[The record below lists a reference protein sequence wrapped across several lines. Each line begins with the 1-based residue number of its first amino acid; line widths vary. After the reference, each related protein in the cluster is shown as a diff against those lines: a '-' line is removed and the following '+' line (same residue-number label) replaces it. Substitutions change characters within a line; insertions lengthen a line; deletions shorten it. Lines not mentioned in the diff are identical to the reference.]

1 MVPKIV
7 ATNDIYVI
15 LKGEAVYMARWKM
28 VEKKLKQCSKDITFE
43 DIISLLEHYGYIQDN
58 KGRTSGSRVRFVYDG
73 HADILLHRPHP
84 QKELKEY
91 VIKDL
96 HSIMEQEGFWN
107 E

>member
-1 MVPKIV
+1 
-7 ATNDIYVI
+7 
-15 LKGEAVYMARWKM
+15 MARWK
-28 VEKKLKQCSKDITFE
+28 VIEQKLKAYGKDITFS
-43 DIISLLEHYGYIQDN
+43 DATTLLEHYGYAQDN
-58 KGRTSGSRVRFVYDG
+58 KGKTSGSRVRFVMDG

-96 HSIMEQEGFWN
+96 HSILEQEGFWN

>member
-1 MVPKIV
+1 MEDNWTEVEIV
-7 ATNDIYVI
+7 
-15 LKGEAVYMARWKM
+15 WK
-28 VEKKLKQCSKDITFE
+28 KYYIFWCDHS
-43 DIISLLEHYGYIQDN
+43 LEHYGYAQDN
-58 KGRTSGSRVRFVYDG
+58 KGKTSGSRVRFVMEG

-96 HSIMEQEGFWN
+96 HNIIEQEGFWN